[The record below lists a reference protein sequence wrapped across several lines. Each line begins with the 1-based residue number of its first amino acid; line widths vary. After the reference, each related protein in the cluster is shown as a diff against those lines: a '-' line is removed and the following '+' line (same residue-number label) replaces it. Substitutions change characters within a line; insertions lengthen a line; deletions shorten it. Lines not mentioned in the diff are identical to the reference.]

1 MHRTAQGFF
10 HYVKWKDTDVL
21 TWQMLVSEDV
31 INSTDLFNCSDLGH
45 RPKLNLTDL
54 FCSPLGIFI
63 RIQLNDQRA
72 KNWWRDLF

>member
-1 MHRTAQGFF
+1 
-10 HYVKWKDTDVL
+10 
-21 TWQMLVSEDV
+21 MLVSEDV

-45 RPKLNLTDL
+45 RPKLNLIDL

-63 RIQLNDQRA
+63 RTQLNDQRA